1 MNTDFLE
8 KLKSFEIPT
17 CLRVCCGT
25 DGSVTFLLEI
35 MTRQPVSVITESQY
49 TVKADKAIAAL
60 LGVEEGSEIN
70 DRVVQLSADGTTFV
84 HARSLSPLERMP
96 DTMREQLM
104 RADIP
109 IGRILRSHNL
119 ETRRDMGELEI
130 LEGEPTFDG
139 IPVLSRSYKIVHNNH
154 VLMWIN
160 ERFPI
165 DKRWN
170 L

>member
-35 MTRQPVSVITESQY
+35 MTRKLVIVTTESQY
-49 TVKADKAIAAL
+49 TVKADKEISAL
-60 LGVEEGSEIN
+60 LGVEEGSEVN
-70 DRVVQLSADGTTFV
+70 DRVVRLSAGDTVFV
-84 HARSLSPLERMP
+84 QARSLSPLERMP
-96 DTMREQLM
+96 ETMKEQLM

-165 DKRWN
+165 DRRWR

>member
-1 MNTDFLE
+1 MSR
-8 KLKSFEIPT
+8 KL
-17 CLRVCCGT
+17 
-25 DGSVTFLLEI
+25 VT
-35 MTRQPVSVITESQY
+35 VKTESQY
-49 TVKADKAIAAL
+49 IVKADKDLAAL
-60 LGVEEGSEIN
+60 LGVEEGSEVN
-70 DRVVQLSADGTTFV
+70 DRTVKLYAGDTVFV

-96 DTMREQLM
+96 QTMRDQLM

-109 IGRILRSHNL
+109 IGRILRNHNL
-119 ETRRDMGELEI
+119 ETRRDMVELAI

-139 IPVLSRSYKIVHNNH
+139 IPVLSRTYNIVHNNH

-165 DKRWN
+165 DSRWR

>member
-35 MTRQPVSVITESQY
+35 MTRKPVTVTTESQY
-49 TVKADKAIAAL
+49 TVKADKEMAAL
-60 LGVEEGSEIN
+60 LEVEEGSEVN
-70 DRVVQLSADGTTFV
+70 DRVVRLSAGDTVFV
-84 HARSLSPLERMP
+84 QARSLSPLKRMP
-96 DTMREQLM
+96 ETMKEQLM

-130 LEGEPTFDG
+130 LEGESTFDG
-139 IPVLSRSYKIVHNNH
+139 IPVLSRSYKIVHDNN

-165 DKRWN
+165 DTRWR

>member
-1 MNTDFLE
+1 MSIDFLE

-35 MTRQPVSVITESQY
+35 MTRKPVSVITEAQY
-49 TVKADKAIAAL
+49 TVKADKEIAAF

-70 DRVVQLSADGTTFV
+70 NRVVRLSAGGTVFV

-96 DTMREQLM
+96 ETMKEQLM

-119 ETRRDMGELEI
+119 ETRRDMGELEV

-154 VLMWIN
+154 ILMWIN

-165 DKRWN
+165 DERWN

>member
-8 KLKSFEIPT
+8 KLKSLEIPT

-35 MTRQPVSVITESQY
+35 MTRQPVEVRTESQHI
-49 TVKADKAIAAL
+49 VRADREMATL
-60 LGVEEGSEIN
+60 LGVEEGSEVN
-70 DRVVQLSADGTTFV
+70 DRKVRLYAGGTVFV

-96 DTMREQLM
+96 GTMREQLM
-104 RADIP
+104 SADIP
-109 IGRILRSHNL
+109 IGRILRSHAL
-119 ETRRDMGELEI
+119 ETRRDMAELEV

-139 IPVLSRSYKIVHNNH
+139 IPVLSRAYKIVHDNQ

-165 DKRWN
+165 DERWK

>member
-1 MNTDFLE
+1 MSIDFLE

-35 MTRQPVSVITESQY
+35 MTRKPVSVITESQHA
-49 TVKADKAIAAL
+49 VKADKEVAAL
-60 LGVEEGSEIN
+60 LGVEEGSEVN
-70 DRVVQLSADGTTFV
+70 DRVVRLSAGGTTFV

-96 DTMREQLM
+96 ETMREQLM

-165 DKRWN
+165 DERWC

>member
-1 MNTDFLE
+1 MSIDFLE

-35 MTRQPVSVITESQY
+35 MTRKPVSVITESQY
-49 TVKADKAIAAL
+49 TVKADKEMATF

-70 DRVVQLSADGTTFV
+70 NRVVRLSAGGTVFV

-96 DTMREQLM
+96 ETMKEQLM

-119 ETRRDMGELEI
+119 ETRRDMGELEV

-154 VLMWIN
+154 ILMWIN

-165 DKRWN
+165 DERWN

>member
-1 MNTDFLE
+1 MSIDFLE

-35 MTRQPVSVITESQY
+35 MTRKSVSVTTEFQH
-49 TVKADKAIAAL
+49 TIKADRAMAAL
-60 LGVEEGSEIN
+60 LNVEEGSDVN
-70 DRVVQLSADGTTFV
+70 DRVVRLFAGDTIFV
-84 HARSLSPLERMP
+84 QARSLSPLERMP
-96 DTMREQLM
+96 ETMREQLM

-119 ETRRDMGELEI
+119 ETRRDMDALEI
-130 LEGEPTFDG
+130 LEGDPTFNG

-154 VLMWIN
+154 ILMWIN

-165 DKRWN
+165 DERWCI
-170 L
+170 

>member
-1 MNTDFLE
+1 MSGDFLE

-35 MTRQPVSVITESQY
+35 MTRKPVSVITESQY
-49 TVKADKAIAAL
+49 TVKADKTIASL
-60 LGVEEGSEIN
+60 LDVEEGSKVN
-70 DRVVQLSADGTTFV
+70 DRVVRLSAGGTTFV

-109 IGRILRSHNL
+109 IGRIFRSHNL

-130 LEGEPTFDG
+130 LEGEPTFNG

-154 VLMWIN
+154 ILMWIN

-165 DKRWN
+165 DERWN

>member
-1 MNTDFLE
+1 MSTNFLE

-35 MTRQPVSVITESQY
+35 MTRKQVSVITEYQH
-49 TVKADKAIAAL
+49 TVKADKEMATL
-60 LGVEEGSEIN
+60 LGVQEGSEIN
-70 DRVVQLSADGTTFV
+70 DRVVRLSAGDTVFV

-109 IGRILRSHNL
+109 IGRILRGHNL

-154 VLMWIN
+154 ILMWIN
-160 ERFPI
+160 EYFPI
-165 DKRWN
+165 DERWN

>member
-1 MNTDFLE
+1 LSIDFLE

-35 MTRQPVSVITESQY
+35 MTRKSVSVTTEFQH
-49 TVKADKAIAAL
+49 TIKADRAMAAL
-60 LGVEEGSEIN
+60 LNVEEGSDVN
-70 DRVVQLSADGTTFV
+70 DRVVRLFAGDTIFV
-84 HARSLSPLERMP
+84 QARSLSPLERMP
-96 DTMREQLM
+96 ETMREQLM

-119 ETRRDMGELEI
+119 ETRRDMDALEI
-130 LEGEPTFDG
+130 LEGDPTFNG

-154 VLMWIN
+154 ILMWIN

-165 DKRWN
+165 DERWCI
-170 L
+170 

>member
-1 MNTDFLE
+1 MNTDFME
-8 KLKSFEIPT
+8 KLKSLEIPT

-35 MTRQPVSVITESQY
+35 MTQKPVSVTTECQY
-49 TVKADKAIAAL
+49 TIKADKEMAAL

-70 DRVVQLSADGTTFV
+70 NRVVRLSAGGTVFV
-84 HARSLSPLERMP
+84 QARSLSPLERMP
-96 DTMREQLM
+96 ETMREQLM

-109 IGRILRSHNL
+109 IGKILRSHNL
-119 ETRRDMGELEI
+119 ETRRDMGELEV
-130 LEGEPTFDG
+130 LEGESTFEG
-139 IPVLSRSYKIVHNNH
+139 IPVLSRSYKIVHNNY

>member
-1 MNTDFLE
+1 MEGDFLE
-8 KLKSFEIPT
+8 KLKSLEIPT

-35 MTRQPVSVITESQY
+35 MSRKPVTVKTESQY
-49 TVKADKAIAAL
+49 VVKADKELADL
-60 LGVEEGSEIN
+60 LGVEEGSDVN
-70 DRVVQLSADGTTFV
+70 NRTVKLYAGDTVFV

-96 DTMREQLM
+96 QTMRDQLM

-109 IGRILRSHNL
+109 IGRILRTHNL
-119 ETRRDMGELEI
+119 ETRRDMVELEI
-130 LEGEPTFDG
+130 LEDEPTFDG
-139 IPVLSRSYKIVHNNH
+139 VPILSRTYKIVHNNH

-165 DKRWN
+165 DSRWR

>member
-1 MNTDFLE
+1 M
-8 KLKSFEIPT
+8 
-17 CLRVCCGT
+17 
-25 DGSVTFLLEI
+25 
-35 MTRQPVSVITESQY
+35 
-49 TVKADKAIAAL
+49 AAL
-60 LGVEEGSEIN
+60 LEVEEGSDIN
-70 DRVVQLSADGTTFV
+70 NRTVRLSAGDTVFV
-84 HARSLSPLERMP
+84 QARSLSPLERMP
-96 DTMREQLM
+96 ATMKEQLM

-119 ETRRDMGELEI
+119 ETRRDMGELEA

-139 IPVLSRSYKIVHNNH
+139 IPVLSRSYKIVHDNH

-165 DKRWN
+165 DERWN

>member
-1 MNTDFLE
+1 
-8 KLKSFEIPT
+8 
-17 CLRVCCGT
+17 
-25 DGSVTFLLEI
+25 
-35 MTRQPVSVITESQY
+35 MTRKPVSVITESQY
-49 TVKADKAIAAL
+49 TVKADKTIASL
-60 LGVEEGSEIN
+60 LDVEEGSKVN
-70 DRVVQLSADGTTFV
+70 DRVVRLSAGGTTFV

-119 ETRRDMGELEI
+119 ETRRDMDELEI
-130 LEGEPTFDG
+130 LEGEPTFNG

-154 VLMWIN
+154 ILMWIN

-165 DKRWN
+165 DERWN

>member
-1 MNTDFLE
+1 MSGDFLK

-35 MTRQPVSVITESQY
+35 MTRKPVNVITESQY
-49 TVKADKAIAAL
+49 TVKADKTIATL

-70 DRVVQLSADGTTFV
+70 DRAVRLSAGDTTFV

-96 DTMREQLM
+96 ETMKEQLM

-119 ETRRDMGELEI
+119 ETRRDMAELEI

-165 DKRWN
+165 DERWN

>member
-1 MNTDFLE
+1 M
-8 KLKSFEIPT
+8 
-17 CLRVCCGT
+17 
-25 DGSVTFLLEI
+25 
-35 MTRQPVSVITESQY
+35 
-49 TVKADKAIAAL
+49 VKADKEMADL
-60 LGVEEGSEIN
+60 LGVDEGSEVN
-70 DRVVQLSADGTTFV
+70 DRTVRLYAEDTVLV

-96 DTMREQLM
+96 KTMRDQLM

-119 ETRRDMGELEI
+119 ETRRDMVELEI

-139 IPVLSRSYKIVHNNH
+139 IPILSRTYKIVHNNH

-165 DKRWN
+165 DERWK

>member
-1 MNTDFLE
+1 MSIDFLE
-8 KLKSFEIPT
+8 RLKSFEIPT

-35 MTRQPVSVITESQY
+35 MTRKPVSVITESQY
-49 TVKADKAIAAL
+49 TVKADKAMAAL
-60 LGVEEGSEIN
+60 LGVKEGSEVN
-70 DRVVQLSADGTTFV
+70 DRVVCLSAGGTTFV

-109 IGRILRSHNL
+109 IGRILRNHNL

-130 LEGEPTFDG
+130 LEGESTFDG

-165 DKRWN
+165 DERWN

>member
-1 MNTDFLE
+1 MNNDFLE
-8 KLKSFEIPT
+8 KLNSFEIPT

-35 MTRQPVSVITESQY
+35 MTRKPVSVITESQHSI
-49 TVKADKAIAAL
+49 KAYKAVADL
-60 LGVEEGSEIN
+60 LGVEEGSEVN
-70 DRVVQLSADGTTFV
+70 DRVVRLSAGGTTFV

-96 DTMREQLM
+96 ETMREQLM

-165 DKRWN
+165 DERWC

>member
-1 MNTDFLE
+1 LSIDFLE
-8 KLKSFEIPT
+8 KLKSLEIPT

-35 MTRQPVSVITESQY
+35 MTKKEVTVKTEFQY
-49 TVKADKAIAAL
+49 TFKADRETAVL
-60 LGVEEGSEIN
+60 LGVAEGSEVN
-70 DRVVQLSADGTTFV
+70 DRIVRLFAGDTVFVQ
-84 HARSLSPLERMP
+84 ARSLSPLERMP
-96 DTMREQLM
+96 ETMREQLM
-104 RADIP
+104 QADIP

-130 LEGEPTFDG
+130 LEGDPTFDG
-139 IPVLSRSYKIVHNNH
+139 IPILSRSYKIVHKNQ

>member
-1 MNTDFLE
+1 LSIDFLE

-35 MTRQPVSVITESQY
+35 MTRKPVSVITESQY
-49 TVKADKAIAAL
+49 TVKADKEMAAF

-70 DRVVQLSADGTTFV
+70 SRVVRLSAGGTVFV

-96 DTMREQLM
+96 ETMKEQLM

-119 ETRRDMGELEI
+119 ETRRDMGELEV

-139 IPVLSRSYKIVHNNH
+139 ISVLSRSYKIVHNNH
-154 VLMWIN
+154 ILMWIN

-165 DKRWN
+165 DERWN

>member
-1 MNTDFLE
+1 LSIDFLE

-35 MTRQPVSVITESQY
+35 MTRKPVSVITESQY
-49 TVKADKAIAAL
+49 TVKADRVMATL
-60 LGVEEGSEIN
+60 LGVEEGSEVN
-70 DRVVQLSADGTTFV
+70 DRVVRLSAGGITFV

-96 DTMREQLM
+96 DTMQEQLM

-119 ETRRDMGELEI
+119 ETRRDMGELKI

-139 IPVLSRSYKIVHNNH
+139 IPILSRSYKIVHNNH

-165 DKRWN
+165 DERWC

>member
-1 MNTDFLE
+1 MDTDFLE
-8 KLKSFEIPT
+8 KLKSLEIPT

-35 MTRQPVSVITESQY
+35 MTRHPVEVRTESQHI
-49 TVKADKAIAAL
+49 VRADREMAAL
-60 LGVEEGSEIN
+60 LGVEEGSEVN
-70 DRVVQLSADGTTFV
+70 DRKVKLYAGGTVFV

-96 DTMREQLM
+96 QTMREQLM

-109 IGRILRSHNL
+109 IGRILRSHAL
-119 ETRRDMGELEI
+119 ETRRDMAELEV

-139 IPVLSRSYKIVHNNH
+139 IPVLSRSYKIVHHNN

-165 DKRWN
+165 DERWK

>member
-35 MTRQPVSVITESQY
+35 MTRKPVTVTTESQY
-49 TVKADKAIAAL
+49 TVKADKEMAAL

-70 DRVVQLSADGTTFV
+70 DRVVRLSAGDTVFV
-84 HARSLSPLERMP
+84 QARSLSPLERMP
-96 DTMREQLM
+96 ETMKEQLM

-109 IGRILRSHNL
+109 IGQILRSHNL
-119 ETRRDMGELEI
+119 ETRRDMGELKV
-130 LEGEPTFDG
+130 LEGESTF
-139 IPVLSRSYKIVHNNH
+139 
-154 VLMWIN
+154 
-160 ERFPI
+160 ERHTCPLPFLQDSP
-165 DKRWN
+165 
-170 L
+170 

>member
-70 DRVVQLSADGTTFV
+70 DRVVQLSAGGTTFV

-96 DTMREQLM
+96 ATMREQLM

-165 DKRWN
+165 DRRWN

>member
-1 MNTDFLE
+1 LSTDFLG
-8 KLKSFEIPT
+8 KLKSLEIPT

-35 MTRQPVSVITESQY
+35 MTRKPVNVTTESQY
-49 TVKADKAIAAL
+49 TVKADKQTAAL
-60 LGVEEGSEIN
+60 LGIEEGGEVN
-70 DRVVQLSADGTTFV
+70 NRVVRLSAGDTVFV

-96 DTMREQLM
+96 ETMREQLM

-119 ETRRDMGELEI
+119 ETRRDMGELEV
-130 LEGEPTFDG
+130 LEGESTFDG
-139 IPVLSRSYKIVHNNH
+139 IPVLSRSYKIVHNNY

-165 DKRWN
+165 DERWN

>member
-35 MTRQPVSVITESQY
+35 MTRKPVSVTTESQY
-49 TVKADKAIAAL
+49 TIKADKEMADL

-70 DRVVQLSADGTTFV
+70 DRVVKLSAGDTV
-84 HARSLSPLERMP
+84 YVQARSLSPLERMP
-96 DTMREQLM
+96 ETMKEQLM

-130 LEGEPTFDG
+130 LDGESTFGG
-139 IPVLSRSYKIVHNNH
+139 IPVLSRSYKIVHNNN

-165 DKRWN
+165 DKRWK

>member
-1 MNTDFLE
+1 MSSDFLE

-35 MTRQPVSVITESQY
+35 MTRKPVSVITESQY
-49 TVKADKAIAAL
+49 TVKADKVMAAL
-60 LGVEEGSEIN
+60 LGVEEGSEVN
-70 DRVVQLSADGTTFV
+70 DRVVRLSAGGTTFV

-165 DKRWN
+165 DERWN

>member
-35 MTRQPVSVITESQY
+35 MTRKEVNVITESQY
-49 TVKADKAIAAL
+49 TIKADKELAAL
-60 LGVEEGSEIN
+60 LEVEEGSEIN
-70 DRVVQLSADGTTFV
+70 DRVVKLLAGGTVFV

-96 DTMREQLM
+96 ETMKEQLM

-130 LEGEPTFDG
+130 LEGESTFNG
-139 IPVLSRSYKIVHNNH
+139 IPVLSRSYKIVHDNH
-154 VLMWIN
+154 ILMWIN

-165 DKRWN
+165 DKRWK